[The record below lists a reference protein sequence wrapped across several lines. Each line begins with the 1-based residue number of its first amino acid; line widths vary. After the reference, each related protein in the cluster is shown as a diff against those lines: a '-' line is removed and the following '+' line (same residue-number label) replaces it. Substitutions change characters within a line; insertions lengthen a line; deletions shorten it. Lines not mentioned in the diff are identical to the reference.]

1 MDEKEKEKTTFQ
13 CSTGLFPY
21 KAQQPSSSCGH
32 VVAWQARE
40 KAIETKNSPIL
51 LLTTLLRQN
60 QINQKQQFSL
70 NENVTHNC
78 TSLVT
83 R

>member
-40 KAIETKNSPIL
+40 KAIETKIP
-51 LLTTLLRQN
+51 QYYY
-60 QINQKQQFSL
+60 
-70 NENVTHNC
+70 
-78 TSLVT
+78 
-83 R
+83 